1 MLRGAGLMLSKILGA
16 ATVGSA
22 LASVGLLHRF
32 LSGIASIVM
41 LSVVGAFM
49 ICVLLASGF
58 YMAYS
63 SLVFYGLDPYVAGIT
78 MAAIAFFITVILVAL
93 MIGQIHR
100 LRELPYHHLSP
111 NGAGLPDVSHI
122 VGAFVDGFLNHKK

>member
-1 MLRGAGLMLSKILGA
+1 MLSKFLGF

-32 LSGIASIVM
+32 LSGMATIVI
-41 LSVVGAFM
+41 LSVVSAFM
-49 ICVLLASGF
+49 CCVLLASGM

-78 MAAIAFFITVILVAL
+78 MAAIVFAITVILAAL
-93 MIGQIHR
+93 LIEQIRR
-100 LRELPYHHLSP
+100 LRELPYHHL
-111 NGAGLPDVSHI
+111 NAGVAGLPDLSHI
-122 VGAFVDGFLNHKK
+122 AGAFVDGFLNPKK